1 MGAGTGRLF
10 QYDIKEKVHEL
21 TGVDLDPRVEDNPLL
36 DQGIVGDLYNLPF
49 EDSHFDVAFCRYVL
63 EHVDRPTDFASEI
76 HRVLRPGGCFVF
88 LTPNRWH
95 YVTVIS
101 RITPP
106 SFHTWLN
113 RRRGRDDADT
123 FPTRY
128 LLNSSRQLERHF
140 ASAGFVRESLTYREC
155 CPNYLKFS
163 RPLFLLG
170 VLYERTVNRFEILRF
185 LRVNL
190 VGTFRKEGVAN

>member
-1 MGAGTGRLF
+1 M
-10 QYDIKEKVHEL
+10 
-21 TGVDLDPRVEDNPLL
+21 
-36 DQGIVGDLYNLPF
+36 
-49 EDSHFDVAFCRYVL
+49 
-63 EHVDRPTDFASEI
+63 
-76 HRVLRPGGCFVF
+76 FVF

-95 YVTVIS
+95 YVTLIS

-128 LLNSSRQLERHF
+128 RLNSSRQLEKHF
-140 ASAGFVRESLTYREC
+140 ARAGFVLESLTYREC

-190 VGTFRKEGVAN
+190 VGTFRKEGIAN